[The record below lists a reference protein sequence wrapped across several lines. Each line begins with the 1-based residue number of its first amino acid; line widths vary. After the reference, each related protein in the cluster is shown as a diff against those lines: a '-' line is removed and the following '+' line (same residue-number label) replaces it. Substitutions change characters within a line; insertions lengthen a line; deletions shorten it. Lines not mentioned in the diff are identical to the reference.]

1 VLFSCR
7 IDGSEAETL
16 PRPRVD
22 NNVLTFGRGPVGVA
36 GGFVLEGSCERRRFL
51 AHYALPDRT
60 CRLHEVEATQGGL
73 NWLYYRDLHAV
84 AGLPANRDLQAMVID
99 LGETGVRA
107 PTSSRANRA
116 AARANVGIRP
126 YPLTMSPVWTSP
138 TLPMPASPVSASI
151 RLDSISGTL
160 HFDRDT
166 ESGRSLTPLVDGTP
180 ALKGSRL
187 VRAIQGGD
195 VLAILVAG
203 AADPVLYFL
212 SVSRGTVVGL
222 FPLPAQAGGSVFAM
236 SRDGERFARPLDH
249 SQSSANGGRLEV
261 REVPGDQSPI
271 LVTPKENVW
280 IHFATL
286 GRSCLLIR
294 EFDLSGPRRSQ
305 ISWIVRWDQ
314 DRLFHAMHLDLVD
327 SAIMDQYGGV
337 VAVSR
342 SIPSGNDGQG
352 YDPERFV
359 QMIESRGLR
368 ILIDRYN
375 HVAVLGRGGELICMM
390 FVSFH
395 EFAAWL
401 PDGTVFG
408 DRRLIGG
415 EPTPGGGQRIAAA
428 LKRAEE
434 GGGSS

>member
-1 VLFSCR
+1 LV
-7 IDGSEAETL
+7 
-16 PRPRVD
+16 
-22 NNVLTFGRGPVGVA
+22 
-36 GGFVLEGSCERRRFL
+36 
-51 AHYALPDRT
+51 
-60 CRLHEVEATQGGL
+60 
-73 NWLYYRDLHAV
+73 HAV
-84 AGLPANRDLQAMVID
+84 
-99 LGETGVRA
+99 
-107 PTSSRANRA
+107 
-116 AARANVGIRP
+116 
-126 YPLTMSPVWTSP
+126 
-138 TLPMPASPVSASI
+138 
-151 RLDSISGTL
+151 
-160 HFDRDT
+160 
-166 ESGRSLTPLVDGTP
+166 
-180 ALKGSRL
+180 
-187 VRAIQGGD
+187 QGGD
-195 VLAILVAG
+195 VVALLVAG
-203 AADPVLYFL
+203 VADPMLYFL
-212 SVSRGTVVGL
+212 SASRGTVVGL
-222 FPLPAQAGGSVFAM
+222 FPLPAQPGGLRFAI

-249 SQSSANGGRLEV
+249 SQSSANSGRLEV
-261 REVPGDQSPI
+261 REVPGDQPPI

-305 ISWIVRWDQ
+305 ISWMVRWDQ
-314 DRLFHAMHLDLVD
+314 DRLFRAMHLDLGD
-327 SAIMDQYGGV
+327 SSIMDQYGGT

-342 SIPSGNDGQG
+342 SVPSGNHGQG

-375 HVAVLGRGGELICMM
+375 HVVVLGRGGELICTM

-434 GGGSS
+434 GSGSSS